1 MTEKPEPEARMVIG
15 VTRAQ
20 QVEIEEH
27 CIRSGLDF
35 GQYFLGLH
43 EEQKRKILMREA
55 QERVSQS
62 RTSQANLPV
71 EDHSVGVEP
80 TASGECCEDKSKS
93 KRKK

>member
-27 CIRSGLDF
+27 CIRLGLDF

-43 EEQKRKILMREA
+43 EEDKRKRLMREA
-55 QERVSQS
+55 QAR
-62 RTSQANLPV
+62 LPV
-71 EDHSVGVEP
+71 EDHSVGIEP
-80 TASGECCEDKSKS
+80 NAAGECCEDKSKS

>member
-1 MTEKPEPEARMVIG
+1 MVDKPEPEAKMVIG

-27 CIRSGLDF
+27 CIRTGLDF

-43 EEQKRKILMREA
+43 EERKRKMLMREA
-55 QERVSQS
+55 ESRVSQAS
-62 RTSQANLPV
+62 LPV

-80 TASGECCEDKSKS
+80 TVAGECCEDKSKS

>member
-1 MTEKPEPEARMVIG
+1 MVDKPEPEAKMVIG

-27 CIRSGLDF
+27 CIRTGLDF

-43 EEQKRKILMREA
+43 EEDKRKRLMREA
-55 QERVSQS
+55 L
-62 RTSQANLPV
+62 ANSPT

-80 TASGECCEDKSKS
+80 TVAGECCEDKSKS

>member
-1 MTEKPEPEARMVIG
+1 MSDKPEPEARMVIG

-55 QERVSQS
+55 EARVLQS
-62 RTSQANLPV
+62 RLPV
-71 EDHSVGVEP
+71 EDHSVGLEP
-80 TASGECCEDKSKS
+80 TAAGECCEDKSKS